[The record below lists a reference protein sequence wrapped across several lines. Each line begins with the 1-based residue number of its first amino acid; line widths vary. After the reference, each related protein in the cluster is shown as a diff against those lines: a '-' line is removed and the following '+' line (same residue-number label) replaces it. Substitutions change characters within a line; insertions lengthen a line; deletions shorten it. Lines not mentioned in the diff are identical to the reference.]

1 MHLTYKVALL
11 AALTL
16 PALFGGAIDFE
27 RSAPCVF
34 LQAEPL
40 GNEYTPAGPAFHT
53 SIPAAGGA
61 VIGQCGN
68 FGVNARSGTD
78 FLAFNN
84 EATLINGNTPAGP
97 EAIRFSVPVA
107 NISLYVGGT
116 QTGPSY
122 SMDIY
127 DFNTVLI
134 GTVSGTPQIGQWI
147 PLTYNAS
154 NIGLALLSYTTNLAV
169 VDDLS
174 WDNPV
179 TAIDNPVPEP
189 ATMAWTAAALALLAL
204 RRRQ

>member
-1 MHLTYKVALL
+1 MAAIRIVLTI
-11 AALTL
+11 

-27 RSAPCVF
+27 RSAPCAF

-53 SIPAAGGA
+53 AFPASGGA
-61 VIGQCGN
+61 AIGQCGN
-68 FGVNARSGTD
+68 FGINARSGTD

-84 EATLINGNTPAGP
+84 RATLINGNTPAGP
-97 EAIRFSVPVA
+97 EVIRFSVPVA
-107 NISLYVGGT
+107 NILLFVGGT
-116 QTGPSY
+116 ETSPSY
-122 SMDIY
+122 SMDVY
-127 DFNTVLI
+127 DINTILL
-134 GTVSGTPQIGQWI
+134 GTVTATPQIGTWL

-154 NIGLALLSYTTNLAV
+154 NIGLAILSYTSNLAV

-189 ATMAWTAAALALLAL
+189 ATLLLTAFTLAILAA
-204 RRRQ
+204 RRR